1 MKGGPFAT
9 FLCPHCVT
17 LVTSRWSSIMRVVFV
32 YALVTH
38 ALCARLLVFS
48 IVGVGVL
55 P

>member
-1 MKGGPFAT
+1 
-9 FLCPHCVT
+9 
-17 LVTSRWSSIMRVVFV
+17 MRVVFV

-48 IVGVGVL
+48 IVAVWVL